1 MYDHTEVGS
10 RGYLTEEFRLFHLRD
25 QKQLQLDYHY
35 HPFDK
40 IVIPLSGQVT
50 YLVEGCTY
58 YLRPWDILLVG
69 RGEIHRRQST
79 CPNPTNAWYSGCGP
93 AWKMAVKSCWT
104 VSSVSGRAGPACSGR
119 SRRPVR
125 AICPCCMT

>member
-1 MYDHTEVGS
+1 MYDRTEVGS

-25 QKQLQLDYHY
+25 QQQLQLDYHY

-50 YLVEGCTY
+50 YLVEGSTY

-69 RGEIHRRQST
+69 RGEIHR
-79 CPNPTNAWYSGCGP
+79 PTIDLAEPYERIVLWLRPQLGTT
-93 AWKMAVKSCWT
+93 A
-104 VSSVSGRAGPACSGR
+104 R
-119 SRRPVR
+119 S
-125 AICPCCMT
+125 

>member
-69 RGEIHRRQST
+69 RGEIHR
-79 CPNPTNAWYSGCGP
+79 P
-93 AWKMAVKSCWT
+93 AVDLSEPYERMVLWLRPRLEDGSQELLD
-104 VSSVSGRAGPACSGR
+104 GFQRIRAGGAGGPSGLYVPA
-119 SRRPVR
+119 
-125 AICPCCMT
+125 A

>member
-1 MYDHTEVGS
+1 MTTPRWAVG
-10 RGYLTEEFRLFHLRD
+10 GYLTEEFRLFHLRD

-69 RGEIHRRQST
+69 RGEIHR
-79 CPNPTNAWYSGCGP
+79 P
-93 AWKMAVKSCWT
+93 AVDLSEPYERMVLWLRPRLEDGSQELLDCFQRI
-104 VSSVSGRAGPACSGR
+104 RAAAPACSGR

>member
-69 RGEIHRRQST
+69 RGEIHR
-79 CPNPTNAWYSGCGP
+79 P
-93 AWKMAVKSCWT
+93 AVDLSEPYERMVLWL
-104 VSSVSGRAGPACSGR
+104 
-119 SRRPVR
+119 RPRLEDGSQVLGLL
-125 AICPCCMT
+125 